1 MKSLKYKKIVFFSG
15 SRAELDLTTP
25 VVKFLKI
32 KNKKKFKIFFILSG
46 THLSKY
52 YGNSEKLIKND
63 LTIYKKIKLNLKDSS
78 INGITLNFE
87 RLFSKFRKILTKLK
101 PDLVFLVGDRYETL
115 CLSLVSKLLNIKIL
129 HLHGG
134 EKTEGSTDDVWRH
147 VISKLSDFHSVISPN
162 YKKRLIQLGEQP
174 KNIFNFGSIGSDNIK
189 KSFKENKKILEKSK
203 YLSFDKKLLIT
214 YNSLSNNIKEGRREL
229 KSILSSLSSFKKF
242 GIFFTL
248 PNHDLDA
255 NFLKEKIKEFCH
267 KNTNAFY
274 ADYLGKER
282 FIYYLKQ
289 SDLFIGNSSSG
300 IIEAPV
306 ARVPT
311 LNIGYRQKGRVFAP
325 SIFRCSNNKKA
336 IVKKINFILKL
347 KQKKKIRYKDI
358 FYKKNT
364 IKKIT
369 DLISKI
375 LNNKILSNKNF
386 YDLKI

>member
-25 VVKFLKI
+25 VVKYLKI

-78 INGITLNFE
+78 INGITLTFE

-189 KSFKENKKILEKSK
+189 KVLKKI
-203 YLSFDKKLLIT
+203 
-214 YNSLSNNIKEGRREL
+214 
-229 KSILSSLSSFKKF
+229 KKF
-242 GIFFTL
+242 LKNQNIYHLIKSYLL
-248 PNHDLDA
+248 PTIL
-255 NFLKEKIKEFCH
+255 
-267 KNTNAFY
+267 Y
-274 ADYLGKER
+274 
-282 FIYYLKQ
+282 Q
-289 SDLFIGNSSSG
+289 
-300 IIEAPV
+300 II
-306 ARVPT
+306 
-311 LNIGYRQKGRVFAP
+311 L
-325 SIFRCSNNKKA
+325 KKA
-336 IVKKINFILKL
+336 EGN
-347 KQKKKIRYKDI
+347 
-358 FYKKNT
+358 
-364 IKKIT
+364 
-369 DLISKI
+369 
-375 LNNKILSNKNF
+375 
-386 YDLKI
+386 